1 MRAFSRT
8 KSRGRSMH
16 NPLPSVVDCKRTI
29 LRVLALRR
37 RRINHESTVETFRRA
52 QLVLRNLM
60 THRARHAI
68 FGLRVILFVL
78 IEWKMRKNL
87 TLATFHLGLKARNR
101 HMADRTLVLDGSNRL
116 RMIHRFEA
124 HASLPVRI
132 ARRI

>member
-16 NPLPSVVDCKRTI
+16 NPLPSVVDCKRTV

-37 RRINHESTVETFRRA
+37 RRINHESAVETFRAA

-68 FGLRVILFVL
+68 LSLSVILFVL
-78 IEWKMRKNL
+78 VKRKMQKNL
-87 TLATFHLGLKARNR
+87 SLATVHLGLKSSNRHVANRTFILDRRNR
-101 HMADRTLVLDGSNRL
+101 F
-116 RMIHRFEA
+116 RMIDRFA
-124 HASLPVRI
+124 PHA
-132 ARRI
+132 A